1 MCPFLGLIDDLVI
14 ENWMTLLNQYMLSL
28 SLYLCVSAS
37 RKKKSGGRNL
47 DEISKAKHFPSS
59 LTIYV
64 LRRKVEDV
72 G

>member
-14 ENWMTLLNQYMLSL
+14 ENRTTLLNQYILS
-28 SLYLCVSAS
+28 SYLCVSAS
-37 RKKKSGGRNL
+37 RKKKSGGGNL